1 MTTPKS
7 KRAQTWHPEQ
17 IKAAVRMRRTTLS
30 KLATD
35 NGLEESACRQ
45 ALIRPSPSGE
55 LVISAF
61 LDVPLQELWPERYG
75 PDGRRY
81 ATRHVRVE
89 NKHVRD
95 GAHRQIVGAN

>member
-1 MTTPKS
+1 
-7 KRAQTWHPEQ
+7 
-17 IKAAVRMRRTTLS
+17 MRKTTLS

-35 NGLEESACRQ
+35 NGLHESVCRQ
-45 ALIRPSPSGE
+45 ALIRPTPSGE

-89 NKHVRD
+89 NKHDRN
-95 GAHRQIVGAN
+95 GAHRQIEAVR